1 MAVRIGFIGLGVMGG
16 HMARHLS
23 DKYDLTVYDVDA
35 AKVAQQEGGEKAES
49 IQKVGKKANLVLLS
63 LPSSEIVRE
72 VVCGAEG
79 LIHVL
84 KKGSAVIDTSTTEP
98 TASRSVAQTLAK
110 KSIDF
115 LDAPV
120 SGGEG
125 GARDAALA
133 IMVGGD
139 AAVFEKY
146 LPVLEIMAKSVV
158 RVGDV
163 GTGGAAK
170 LVNNMIVGAAFS
182 VIAEGF
188 ALAMKSGIDP
198 ETLYEAIKDG
208 WAGSLVLDVAASGII
223 KQDYKPGGTID
234 LLFKDI
240 GYALS
245 LARSQNVPVP
255 ITAMVD
261 EVLKTARA
269 SGRGPYAQ
277 PIITQMWENLLGIER
292 GEAE

>member
-1 MAVRIGFIGLGVMGG
+1 ML
-16 HMARHLS
+16 H
-23 DKYDLTVYDVDA
+23 
-35 AKVAQQEGGEKAES
+35 
-49 IQKVGKKANLVLLS
+49 
-63 LPSSEIVRE
+63 
-72 VVCGAEG
+72 
-79 LIHVL
+79 
-84 KKGSAVIDTSTTEP
+84 KGSAVIDTSTTEP
-98 TASRSVAQTLAK
+98 TVSRTVAQSLAENG
-110 KSIDF
+110 IDF

-133 IMVGGD
+133 IMVGAD
-139 AAVFEKY
+139 TTVFEKY
-146 LPVLEIMAKSVV
+146 RPVLQVMAKSVV

-170 LVNNMIVGAAFS
+170 LVNNMIVGATFS

-188 ALAMKSGIDP
+188 ALAMKNGIDP
-198 ETLYEAIKDG
+198 AILYEAIKDG

-245 LARSQNVPVP
+245 LARTQNVPVP

-261 EVLKTARA
+261 EILKTARA

-277 PIITQMWENLLGIER
+277 PIITQMWEKLLGIER